1 LKEDREAFERGR
13 YLDVTRP
20 LGSRID
26 SVRKVVVVW
35 LNRALFSFPTSRSMS
50 VRTYL
55 IVRKIDKSF
64 LGSSSSDRFDQQSG
78 ASNIVLIV
86 NRESRLIG
94 RENGVLGS
102 IQALKFSQES
112 YRLGKW
118 TLLTAS

>member
-1 LKEDREAFERGR
+1 
-13 YLDVTRP
+13 
-20 LGSRID
+20 
-26 SVRKVVVVW
+26 
-35 LNRALFSFPTSRSMS
+35 MS

-102 IQALKFSQES
+102 IQALKFSRES
-112 YRLGKW
+112 YRLGK
-118 TLLTAS
+118 